1 MGLSLDLTY
10 FSLIGIG
17 LWAFGFMVK
26 HLTLDLGKS
35 FDIYASVAGF
45 TIKFASTL
53 ISLSYREWSSLS
65 FPYTHY
71 A

>member
-1 MGLSLDLTY
+1 
-10 FSLIGIG
+10 
-17 LWAFGFMVK
+17 MVK
-26 HLTLDLGKS
+26 HLTLDPRKS

-53 ISLSYREWSSLS
+53 IGLSYREWSSLS